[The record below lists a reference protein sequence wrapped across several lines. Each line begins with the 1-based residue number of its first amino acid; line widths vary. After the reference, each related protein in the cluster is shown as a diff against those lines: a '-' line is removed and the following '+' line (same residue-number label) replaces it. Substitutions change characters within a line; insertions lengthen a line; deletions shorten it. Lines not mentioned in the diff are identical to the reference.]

1 MQQQTGV
8 KTIIL
13 RLV

>member
-1 MQQQTGV
+1 MKQV

-13 RLV
+13 QQR